1 MPPGDAFLAFGLLSF
16 LLIIVPGPSVLFTIS
31 RALTVGRRA
40 ALVTVLGNAV
50 GVYAQ
55 VAAVAVGIGALL
67 ERSVEVFTV
76 VKLAGAAYL
85 IYLGVRAIRRR
96 GELTLDT
103 AVTPKRAGRLVV
115 DGFVVGFANPK
126 SIVFLALVLPQYLG
140 SSVSNPPVQML
151 VLGAV
156 FPLIALVS
164 DSLWAMIA
172 GTARA
177 WFAKSPRRLAV
188 VGGTG
193 GLVMIGLGVKVAF
206 TSKAD

>member
-1 MPPGDAFLAFGLLSF
+1 MPSADAFLAFSVLSF
-16 LLIIVPGPSVLFTIS
+16 LLIAVPGPSVLFTIS

-40 ALVTVLGNAV
+40 ALLTVLGNAV

-55 VAAVAVGIGALL
+55 VVAVAVGIGALL

-76 VKLAGAAYL
+76 VKLVGAGYL
-85 IYLGVRAIRRR
+85 IYLGVQAIRKRNALAFDP
-96 GELTLDT
+96 E
-103 AVTPKRAGRLVV
+103 VTPKGTTRVLA

-126 SIVFLALVLPQYLG
+126 SIVFLALVLPQYLPG
-140 SSVSNPPVQML
+140 ARPVEVL

-164 DSLWAMIA
+164 DSLWAMVA

-177 WFAKSPRRLAV
+177 WFAKSPRRLALL
-188 VGGTG
+188 GGTG
-193 GLVMIGLGVKVAF
+193 GAVMIGLGVKVAF

>member
-1 MPPGDAFLAFGLLSF
+1 MPSGDAFLAFSLLSF
-16 LLIIVPGPSVLFTIS
+16 LLIVVPGPSVLFTVG

-40 ALVTVLGNAV
+40 ALVTVLGNV
-50 GVYAQ
+50 TGVYMQ
-55 VAAVAVGIGALL
+55 VVAVAVGIGALL

-76 VKLAGAAYL
+76 VKLIGAAYL
-85 IYLGVRAIRRR
+85 IYLGVRAFVKRDQ
-96 GELTLDT
+96 LTLD
-103 AVTPKRAGRLVV
+103 ASVAPRGVGRTMV

-126 SIVFLALVLPQYLG
+126 SIVFLALLLPQYLG
-140 SSVSNPPVQML
+140 SPAAML

-164 DSLWAMIA
+164 DSAWALAA
-172 GTARA
+172 GTART
-177 WFAKSPRRLAV
+177 WFAKSPRRLALL
-188 VGGTG
+188 GGTG